1 MLLKNM
7 SVFTK
12 TRNSKVRLIIAV
24 ILTLLA
30 GASVYYYL
38 ISVRQTVPVVV
49 AACDINPNTIIEAK
63 DVRIENISKNS
74 KHKLAFS
81 DTKQVIGAK
90 TKDMIYKDM
99 QLISSQLSG
108 TNNNSLNPGETLLPL
123 KDVIASPGMR
133 AGNQV
138 TVTVVR
144 PEGVFSVEGARIY
157 QAKNNE
163 VVLVADK
170 NKVKQII
177 EVTANAKKIYV
188 LLRR

>member
-1 MLLKNM
+1 M

-12 TRNSKVRLIIAV
+12 KNSKIRLIVAM

-30 GASVYYYL
+30 GGSVYYL
-38 ISVRQTVPVVV
+38 TSIHQTVPVVV
-49 AACDINPNTIIEAK
+49 ATRDLIPNTIIEAS
-63 DVRIENISKNS
+63 DVRVENISKDS
-74 KHKLAFS
+74 KHKLAIS
-81 DTKQVIGAK
+81 DTKQVIGTR

-123 KDVIASPGMR
+123 KDVIASPGLR
-133 AGNQV
+133 VGNQV

-157 QAKNNE
+157 RAKNNE

-177 EVTANAKKIYV
+177 EATADARKIYV

>member
-1 MLLKNM
+1 M

>member
-1 MLLKNM
+1 M

-12 TRNSKVRLIIAV
+12 KNSKIRLIVAM

-30 GASVYYYL
+30 GGSVYYYL
-38 ISVRQTVPVVV
+38 TSIHQTVPVVV
-49 AACDINPNTIIEAK
+49 ATRDLIPNTIIEAS
-63 DVRIENISKNS
+63 DVRVENISKDS
-74 KHKLAFS
+74 KHKLAIS
-81 DTKQVIGAK
+81 DTKQVIGTR

-123 KDVIASPGMR
+123 KNVIASPGLR

-138 TVTVVR
+138 TVTIVR

-157 QAKNNE
+157 QAKDNE
-163 VVLVADK
+163 VVLVADR

-177 EVTANAKKIYV
+177 EVTVDARKIYV

>member
-1 MLLKNM
+1 
-7 SVFTK
+7 
-12 TRNSKVRLIIAV
+12 
-24 ILTLLA
+24 
-30 GASVYYYL
+30 
-38 ISVRQTVPVVV
+38 
-49 AACDINPNTIIEAK
+49 
-63 DVRIENISKNS
+63 
-74 KHKLAFS
+74 
-81 DTKQVIGAK
+81 
-90 TKDMIYKDM
+90 MIYKDM

-123 KDVIASPGMR
+123 KDVIASPGLR

-177 EVTANAKKIYV
+177 EVTADAKKIYV

>member
-1 MLLKNM
+1 L
-7 SVFTK
+7 
-12 TRNSKVRLIIAV
+12 
-24 ILTLLA
+24 
-30 GASVYYYL
+30 
-38 ISVRQTVPVVV
+38 
-49 AACDINPNTIIEAK
+49 
-63 DVRIENISKNS
+63 
-74 KHKLAFS
+74 
-81 DTKQVIGAK
+81 
-90 TKDMIYKDM
+90 
-99 QLISSQLSG
+99 
-108 TNNNSLNPGETLLPL
+108 
-123 KDVIASPGMR
+123 R

-177 EVTANAKKIYV
+177 EVTADARKIYV

>member
-177 EVTANAKKIYV
+177 EVTADAKKIYV